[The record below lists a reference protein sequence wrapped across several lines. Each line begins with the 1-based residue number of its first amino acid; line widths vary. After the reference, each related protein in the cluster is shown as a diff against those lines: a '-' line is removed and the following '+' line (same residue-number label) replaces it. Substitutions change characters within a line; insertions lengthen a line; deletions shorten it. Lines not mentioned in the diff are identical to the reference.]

1 MESPES
7 SFFDLGDNTALVC
20 VDHQQYQKMVV
31 PQLID
36 AAGCS
41 DMLKG
46 TVKPMCSS
54 GRSGSLVGEGSSA
67 ANADTGDA
75 GMIT

>member
-1 MESPES
+1 MGRPA
-7 SFFDLGDNTALVC
+7 DV
-20 VDHQQYQKMVV
+20 Y

-46 TVKPMCSS
+46 TVKPMCYR
-54 GRSGSLVGEGSSA
+54 GRRETLVGEGSSA
-67 ANADTGDA
+67 AKAGTGDV
-75 GMIT
+75 GDST

>member
-1 MESPES
+1 MEP
-7 SFFDLGDNTALVC
+7 A
-20 VDHQQYQKMVV
+20 
-31 PQLID
+31 IR

-54 GRSGSLVGEGSSA
+54 GRNGSLVGDGRSA
-67 ANADTGDA
+67 AKAGTGDTGE
-75 GMIT
+75 IT